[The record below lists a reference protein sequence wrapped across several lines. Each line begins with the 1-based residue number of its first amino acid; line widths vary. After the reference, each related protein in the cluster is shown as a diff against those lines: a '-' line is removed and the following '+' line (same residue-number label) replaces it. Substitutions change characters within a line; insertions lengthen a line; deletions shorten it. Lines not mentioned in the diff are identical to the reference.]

1 METSVRLP
9 HGYRLRHLAEIDS
22 TNAEAMRLSAGGERG
37 PLWIW
42 SDRQLQG
49 RGRQGRSWVSEAGNL
64 YATLLLTLE
73 MPAAAAGSLS
83 VAVSLAVLG
92 ALRRFIG
99 SRAKLELKWPNDVLI
114 DGRKAAGILVESTI
128 RGEGMVFAIG
138 CGLNLRSAPS
148 GTRYGAAALAG
159 HGVQVEPREAL
170 EALSEEV
177 DRLLRRW
184 NAGAG
189 FRELRTEWLQSA
201 RGLGG
206 VVNVAVGGRTV
217 EGYFEGLSDKGGL
230 LLRNQSGLQELHA
243 GEVIQADMAADR

>member
-22 TNAEAMRLSAGGERG
+22 TNAEAMRLSVAGERG
-37 PLWIW
+37 PVWIW

-49 RGRQGRSWVSEAGNL
+49 RGRQGRSWTSEAGNL
-64 YATLLLTLE
+64 YATLLLTLA

-92 ALRRFIG
+92 VFRRFLG
-99 SRAKLELKWPNDVLI
+99 SRAKIEVKWPNDVLI
-114 DGRKAAGILVESTI
+114 DGSKAAGILVESTI

-148 GTRYGAAALAG
+148 STRYGAAALAG

-170 EALSEEV
+170 EALAEEV

-189 FRELRTEWLQSA
+189 FSDLRTEWLQSA

-206 VVNVAVGGRTV
+206 IVNVAVGGRTV

-230 LLRNQSGLQELHA
+230 LLRNRAGLQELHA
-243 GEVIQADMAADR
+243 GEVIQADMAADQ

>member
-1 METSVRLP
+1 METSVRMP

-22 TNAEAMRLSAGGERG
+22 TNAEAMRLSVAGERG

-49 RGRQGRSWVSEAGNL
+49 RGRQGRSWISEAGNL

-83 VAVSLAVLG
+83 VAVSLAMLG
-92 ALRRFIG
+92 VLRRFIG
-99 SRAKLELKWPNDVLI
+99 SPAKLELKWPNDVLI
-114 DGRKAAGILVESTI
+114 DGRKAAGILVESTM
-128 RGEGMVFAIG
+128 RGDGMVFAIG

-148 GTRYGAAALAG
+148 GTRYGAAALG
-159 HGVQVEPREAL
+159 EHGVQVGPAEAL
-170 EALSEEV
+170 EALAEEV
-177 DRLLRRW
+177 DHLLQRW

-189 FRELRTEWLQSA
+189 FRDLRTEWLQSA
-201 RGLGG
+201 QGLGD
-206 VVNVAVGGRTV
+206 VVHVAVGGRTV

-230 LLRNQSGLQELHA
+230 LLRNQAGLQELHA
-243 GEVIQADMAADR
+243 GEVMQADMAADR

>member
-9 HGYRLRHLAEIDS
+9 RGYRLHHLGEIDS
-22 TNAEAMRLSAGGERG
+22 TNAEAMRLSVAGEQG

-49 RGRQGRSWVSEAGNL
+49 RGRQGRSWISEAGNL
-64 YATLLLTLE
+64 YATLLITLE
-73 MPAAAAGSLS
+73 MPASAAGSLS

-92 ALRRFIG
+92 VLRRFIG
-99 SRAKLELKWPNDVLI
+99 SKAKLELKWPNDVLI
-114 DGRKAAGILVESTI
+114 DGKKAAGILVESTI
-128 RGEGMVFAIG
+128 RGEGMVFAVG
-138 CGLNLRSAPS
+138 CGLNLRSAPA
-148 GTRYGAAALAG
+148 GTRYGAAALAA
-159 HGVQVEPREAL
+159 HGVRVEPGEAL
-170 EALSEEV
+170 EALAEEV

-189 FRELRTEWLQSA
+189 FTDLRTEWLQWA

-206 VVNVAVGGRTV
+206 VVSVAVGGRTI

-243 GEVIQADMAADR
+243 GEVIQADMAANR